1 MAQVHFRLA
10 AFTDAAG
17 RLNMD
22 APRHGNE
29 DNMYVNAMLGN
40 PVEEAFFQLD
50 KDTPTTEFGCILVVA
65 DGMGGMNAGEVASE
79 IAVQTVREA
88 FAPEQMKESFTND
101 PSAREKYLKC
111 VVEDADTA
119 IKKHASEH
127 PECDGMGS
135 TITLLWLCGEEV
147 TIAWCGD
154 SRIYLFREPDGLRQ
168 ISKDHSYVQE
178 LVDDGKITEEDAF
191 NHPYNNVITRSLG
204 DTSKK
209 AVADSYTL
217 PVFKGDIYLLNS
229 DGLSGVLHDVEMD
242 GIIRNNRQSMNACR
256 IALWEA
262 AEKAGWHDNVTAIL
276 CEIVEGPEYVQETP
290 ATTLPPAIKPN
301 SFRMKW
307 LWTIFALIALV
318 AACLFLFC
326 RKDKTQTME
335 SSSSE
340 ISAVTDSVEV
350 EEYSATQLPES
361 DSVDIQEPFNS
372 IDQ

>member
-17 RLNMD
+17 RLNFD

-29 DNMYVNAMLGN
+29 DNMYVNAMLGS
-40 PVEEAFFQLD
+40 PIEESFFQLD
-50 KDTPTTEFGCILVVA
+50 KETPVTEYGCILVVA

-88 FAPEQMKESFTND
+88 FAPEQMKEAFTKD
-101 PSAREKYLKC
+101 SSSREKYLKR
-111 VVEDADTA
+111 VVENADSA
-119 IKKHASEH
+119 IKKHAGEH

-154 SRIYLFREPDGLRQ
+154 SRIYLFREPDGLKQ

-178 LVDDGKITEEDAF
+178 LVDAGKITEEDAF

-204 DTSKK
+204 DTSKT

-217 PVFKGDIYLLNS
+217 PAFKGDIFLLNS
-229 DGLSGVLHDVEMD
+229 DGLSGVLHDAEMAD
-242 GIIRNNRQSMNACR
+242 IIRNHRHSMNACR
-256 IALWEA
+256 MALWEA

-276 CEIVEGPEYVQETP
+276 CEILEGPEFDQKVS
-290 ATTLPPAIKPN
+290 AATLPPVDKPCH
-301 SFRMKW
+301 SRFKW
-307 LWTIFALIALV
+307 LWPILVLTALA
-318 AACLFLFC
+318 AACMIWVF
-326 RKDKTQTME
+326 RGGKTT
-335 SSSSE
+335 E
-340 ISAVTDSVEV
+340 IEQQNGVVPDVVDSVEV
-350 EEYSATQLPES
+350 IS
-361 DSVDIQEPFNS
+361 DDIQMTGNDSIDIQEPFNTN
-372 IDQ
+372 DQ